1 MTERFYNTF
10 CMPWGFCAE
19 NSLVYLQMMTASLH
33 GQSRGWT
40 TAGNHNEIKCHF
52 FDLYSK

>member
-19 NSLVYLQMMTASLH
+19 NSLVYLQMLTASLH

-40 TAGNHNEIKCHF
+40 AEGNHNEIKCHF
-52 FDLYSK
+52 FDL